1 MYQTIDGK
9 WVEGEVI
16 NRYSRTMSVLTTAGG
31 TVVCKLQGPAE
42 PKVNNFNLWPEKVA
56 ELKHYKRS
64 FYGKEQVAIRVVFP
78 DGKHEDYH
86 AIRGCANAIGFDKS
100 EIARLIES
108 GNPVQVGPLK
118 GTTFHRLTLE
128 AL

>member
-1 MYQTIDGK
+1 MYQTIDGRL
-9 WVEGEVI
+9 VEGEVI
-16 NRYSRTMSVLTTAGG
+16 NRYSRTMIVLTADGG
-31 TVVCKLQGPAE
+31 TVVCKLQGPPE
-42 PKVNNFNLWPEKVA
+42 PKINTFNVSQEKRV
-56 ELKHYKRS
+56 ELNHYKRS
-64 FYGKEQVAIRVVFP
+64 SYGKEQVAIRVLFP